1 MPVDICRPPAGKR
14 SLTRTTGASSFDI
27 FRSKT
32 DPPYATPFA
41 TRVYNDS
48 VVEDR
53 NPFLEAA
60 RDIDD
65 DGYIKP
71 SRLNRP
77 VNPAFARGASHIR
90 FGECLTPQ
98 EADAS
103 LKRRPGSECR
113 HRDLGGNR
121 IFEGP
126 YPVTENCGGDG
137 SDITGCCPKRPVS
150 SNKVQE
156 LSGHN
161 VFAIANESDTPPP
174 PPRVPYMPEERVI
187 PPHDMPRNPKKNE
200 SHMQIGGPV
209 CVEPRR
215 PSTCPSTSLAA
226 YDILYN
232 GAGNDVITRARQ
244 VEEMKMRAFQG
255 NHIFDFNDE
264 PRNEAEDEEH
274 FSISKL
280 ARRRDIRG
288 NDIFGEGRRNNPW
301 NLRAPGP
308 CGKRHV
314 GPCSRQSMVVD
325 PQALR
330 VNDPAR
336 YLTASVPD
344 SCNG

>member
-1 MPVDICRPPAGKR
+1 
-14 SLTRTTGASSFDI
+14 
-27 FRSKT
+27 
-32 DPPYATPFA
+32 
-41 TRVYNDS
+41 
-48 VVEDR
+48 
-53 NPFLEAA
+53 
-60 RDIDD
+60 
-65 DGYIKP
+65 
-71 SRLNRP
+71 
-77 VNPAFARGASHIR
+77 
-90 FGECLTPQ
+90 
-98 EADAS
+98 
-103 LKRRPGSECR
+103 
-113 HRDLGGNR
+113 
-121 IFEGP
+121 
-126 YPVTENCGGDG
+126 
-137 SDITGCCPKRPVS
+137 
-150 SNKVQE
+150 
-156 LSGHN
+156 
-161 VFAIANESDTPPP
+161 
-174 PPRVPYMPEERVI
+174 
-187 PPHDMPRNPKKNE
+187 
-200 SHMQIGGPV
+200 MQIGGPV

-215 PSTCPSTSLAA
+215 PSTCPSTSLAS

-232 GAGNDVITRARQ
+232 VITRARQ

-344 SCNG
+344 SCNGKPIPTFQIDMIIQCSLFVSTSEPNILELQEPVYFVSLSRKFCVLKEGIESYKAFGCLRMGRRE